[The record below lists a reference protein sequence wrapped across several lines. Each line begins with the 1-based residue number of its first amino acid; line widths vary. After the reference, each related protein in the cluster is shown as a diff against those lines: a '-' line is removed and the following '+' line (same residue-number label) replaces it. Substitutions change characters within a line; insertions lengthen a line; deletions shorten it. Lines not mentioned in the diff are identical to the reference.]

1 MTGLRNKNFIKII
14 LTKAPVILLFV
25 SVLNDYDFNYLS
37 LKYFS
42 FNFSYILIF
51 YYSLKKSE
59 SLGYTYIFI
68 AGLFNDVVTGTPVG
82 LSSLMYLILCVAAS
96 YLRNITLRPSLL
108 KDCIFFLLTILI
120 INSLLFLSLKFIFN
134 FELNYFDQIIMCAHY
149 SHGVLIRYSVY
160 SQYTYTVCPCKV
172 AYVLPREGTC
182 TCICTFG
189 CCV

>member
-1 MTGLRNKNFIKII
+1 MTELKNQKFIRKILSRI
-14 LTKAPVILLFV
+14 PIILLFI
-25 SVLNDYDFNYLS
+25 SVLNNYDFNYLG

-68 AGLFNDVVTGTPVG
+68 AGLFNDVVIGTPIG

-96 YLRNITLRPSLL
+96 YLRNITLRPSLI

-120 INSLLFLSLKFIFN
+120 INSLLFLILNFIFDH
-134 FELNYFDQIIMCAHY
+134 EINYFDQMVNII
-149 SHGVLIRYSVY
+149 
-160 SQYTYTVCPCKV
+160 YTFLFYFIFSNLFDLFEIYILGSNNV
-172 AYVLPREGTC
+172 R
-182 TCICTFG
+182 
-189 CCV
+189 